1 MTDERYRAAYAPL
14 LREHMSLGHSVES
27 FAALKKDGKKAVSRA
42 TVERWLKRHASFAR
56 AFEEGEAAAL
66 LFFERRLLAG
76 MESGKNR
83 VEARAAAAVLSKR
96 FADVWG
102 TRSSSTEP
110 RDGSEEKRM
119 DIREIN
125 DPEELLRLI
134 RSLESKSEKQ
144 HAAKHLRLL
153 PTKT

>member
-1 MTDERYRAAYAPL
+1 MTTEKYRAAYAPL
-14 LREHMSLGHSVES
+14 LREHMSLGHSLES

-42 TVERWLKRHASFAR
+42 TVRHWLQQHPSFAR

-76 MESGKNR
+76 MESDKNR

-102 TRSSSTEP
+102 SRPSSTEP
-110 RDGSEEKRM
+110 RDGCEKKGV
-119 DIREIN
+119 DIRDIN
-125 DPEELLRLI
+125 DPEVLSRLAAFLR
-134 RSLESKSEKQ
+134 RAGKRKD
-144 HAAKHLRLL
+144 R
-153 PTKT
+153 TV